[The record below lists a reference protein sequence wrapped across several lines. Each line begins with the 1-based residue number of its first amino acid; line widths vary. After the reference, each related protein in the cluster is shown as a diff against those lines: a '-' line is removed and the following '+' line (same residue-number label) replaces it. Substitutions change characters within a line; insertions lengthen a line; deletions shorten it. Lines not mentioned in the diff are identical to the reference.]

1 MSIILIEIVLN
12 RVVSN
17 NANDTY
23 LKLKKEAIPAMNTLA
38 KYEAINR
45 EVFLLIVSKT
55 YTQKVSFN
63 NQNRINGILEVEFP
77 YLRNEIFLLKENL
90 KPNDPKIQKIE
101 DIISY
106 TNEMILLIEKLNNM
120 LVSSND
126 FSNTTKMKLV
136 NSILDNDITKYNSSL
151 HNQLKSLQLN
161 YNGLLEEYQ
170 NEFSS
175 GLKSISNIIL
185 ITGILGVLLGFA
197 ISFKMISYISKPISQ
212 LRRAAF
218 EISKGNYGNEII
230 IKGKDEFFK
239 LSKSFN
245 RMSASLHDNFKLIA
259 EQEERF
265 KLMVES
271 SPNALILSNK
281 YGEIILTNRKAEELF
296 GYNKKE
302 LIENSLV
309 NLIPKKY
316 IYDYATKLSYFFEHP
331 DKKKNIEN
339 DTGLFGLRKDGTEFP
354 IELGLNMVKLD
365 GENLVLAALMD
376 VTIRKTQEIKIKN
389 FLEELKLKNKDLEHF
404 TYITSHDLQ
413 EPLRTVTSF
422 ITLLNEE
429 YRGKLSGNGEVYL
442 NFIDEATTRMH
453 QLINGLLDYSR
464 LGKKTKL
471 SLIDCNLLLN
481 KLLEDIGNAVTH
493 SGAKINLET
502 LPKILGYEIE
512 LRLLFQNLILNAIK
526 FRKKGTIP
534 SIKISHDENKT
545 HWIFCIQ
552 DNGIGI
558 SKAHLNKIFIIF
570 QRLHDR
576 GEYQGT
582 GIGLAHCKKITELHN
597 GDIWVQSKP
606 NSGSSFYFTI
616 QKKLT

>member
-1 MSIILIEIVLN
+1 MKIRYKLALSFGLLMSIILIEIVLN
-12 RVVSN
+12 RIVSN
-17 NANDTY
+17 NANNTY

-55 YTQKVSFN
+55 YTQKVSFK

-77 YLRNEIFLLKENL
+77 YLKNEIFLLKENL
-90 KPNDPKIQKIE
+90 KPNDPKIQKIQ

-175 GLKSISNIIL
+175 GLKSISDIIL

-245 RMSASLHDNFKLIA
+245 RMSASLHANFKLIA

-281 YGEIILTNRKAEELF
+281 YGEIILTN
-296 GYNKKE
+296 
-302 LIENSLV
+302 
-309 NLIPKKY
+309 
-316 IYDYATKLSYFFEHP
+316 
-331 DKKKNIEN
+331 
-339 DTGLFGLRKDGTEFP
+339 
-354 IELGLNMVKLD
+354 
-365 GENLVLAALMD
+365 
-376 VTIRKTQEIKIKN
+376 KN
-389 FLEELKLKNKDLEHF
+389 F
-404 TYITSHDLQ
+404 
-413 EPLRTVTSF
+413 
-422 ITLLNEE
+422 
-429 YRGKLSGNGEVYL
+429 
-442 NFIDEATTRMH
+442 
-453 QLINGLLDYSR
+453 
-464 LGKKTKL
+464 
-471 SLIDCNLLLN
+471 
-481 KLLEDIGNAVTH
+481 
-493 SGAKINLET
+493 
-502 LPKILGYEIE
+502 
-512 LRLLFQNLILNAIK
+512 
-526 FRKKGTIP
+526 
-534 SIKISHDENKT
+534 
-545 HWIFCIQ
+545 
-552 DNGIGI
+552 
-558 SKAHLNKIFIIF
+558 II
-570 QRLHDR
+570 
-576 GEYQGT
+576 
-582 GIGLAHCKKITELHN
+582 
-597 GDIWVQSKP
+597 VSP
-606 NSGSSFYFTI
+606 
-616 QKKLT
+616 